1 MRKSLHILALTLV
14 LFTVSLSAMAAE
26 PSGAPAGVVNI
37 NTAEASQL
45 ALLPRIGEKAA
56 QRIIDYRT
64 EHGPFKKATDLM
76 QVKGIGAK
84 TFEGL
89 SQYVTVEGKT
99 TLSSKVR
106 SRKAAVKKPA
116 TSAND

>member
-14 LFTVSLSAMAAE
+14 LISVSAAAMAAE
-26 PSGAPAGVVNI
+26 SGAPAGTVNV
-37 NTAEASQL
+37 NTADASQL

-56 QRIIDYRT
+56 QRIIEYRT
-64 EHGPFKKATDLM
+64 EHGPFKKTTDLM

-89 SQYVTVEGKT
+89 SAYVAVDGKT
-99 TLSSKVR
+99 TLSGKVR
-106 SRKAAVKKPA
+106 SPRKAAKKPA
-116 TSAND
+116 SSASSN